1 MFSQCLLS
9 RLGRAFA
16 LLILAAII
24 AIAAVPPPALAE
36 APDARSVYGATP
48 PSNFALYALDPEL
61 LAGWNTPLRDY
72 EKKFIPA
79 KYHSLPV
86 LGGWYGQGFVPD
98 REVLLASGLKKAF
111 YLAQGFQDALPIS
124 ETLAKLGME
133 VIKIPGFRLNEQAST
148 FRAMGRA
155 FGRAERGEALAA
167 YAEAALAKV
176 GAAMRSLPPEKRVKM
191 YVALEAD
198 GLASFCRRSERAEVF
213 ALAGAENVHN
223 CPPGTEE
230 AFLRLTFE
238 QLMAYDPEVV
248 LVFHPALMR
257 KIPDD
262 PKWRRLSAVRQ
273 GRVLFMPR
281 GPFTWLERPATYM
294 RLIGVQWLA
303 NALHPDLYE
312 VDIKAES
319 AAFMKLFF
327 NLDLSGEE
335 IDDLFKPYGTF

>member
-1 MFSQCLLS
+1 MF
-9 RLGRAFA
+9 RRIGRAFA

-24 AIAAVPPPALAE
+24 AAEPPARAE
-36 APDARSVYGATP
+36 PPDARSVYGATP
-48 PSNFALYALDPEL
+48 PSTFTLYALDPEL

-79 KYHSLPV
+79 KYHSLPI

-111 YLAQGFQDALPIS
+111 YLAQGFQDGLPIS

-133 VIKIPGFRLNEQAST
+133 VIRIPGVRLNEQAAT

-155 FGRAERGEALAA
+155 FNRAERGEALAA
-167 YAEAALAKV
+167 YAEATLAKV
-176 GAAMRSLPPEKRVKM
+176 GAAMEKLPPEKRVRM

-213 ALAGAENVHN
+213 DLAGAENVHD
-223 CPPGTEE
+223 CPPGTQE

-248 LVFHPALMR
+248 LVFHPNLMR

-262 PKWRRLSAVRQ
+262 PKWQQLAAVRQ

-281 GPFTWLERPATYM
+281 GPFSWLERPASYM
-294 RLIGVQWLA
+294 RLIGIQWLA
-303 NALHPDLYE
+303 NALHPDFYE
-312 VDIKAES
+312 ADIRAES

-335 IDDLFKPYGTF
+335 MDDLFKPYGTF